1 MDEYYE
7 KHICGLISKVIK
19 LNLNLNL
26 NLNASKIIYDN
37 EEKHVL
43 YIRFNENYYDLNEDD
58 KYNVQ
63 CYLEKK
69 YCDLIKIK
77 NLY

>member
-7 KHICGLISKVIK
+7 KHICGLISKVI
-19 LNLNLNL
+19 